1 MSLNKFDDAVIKK
14 CARVSR
20 GTGTVSSRWKRYAA
34 ASAPVSSLSRERQI
48 RAIAYVLSPS
58 IPINERIRIV
68 QTMPIPQMNALA
80 AQIPANPTQV
90 SIRAPGIPG
99 RNLIVRDDRNL
110 IVPEPG
116 RNLIVP
122 EPLRA
127 PVFVPEPE
135 PNRNLIVPRR
145 ARHPPP
151 PSQTIEVSNWW
162 TGSVPPPASRS
173 VFSADS
179 LDGDESVFSDDSL
192 SLTDEQ
198 WGELTRENLEE
209 HLRGFAFID
218 PPEQRDWW
226 DVASSAQ
233 NDGVPMSV
241 RAEEAYIG
249 DRPRLQGIERQAL
262 REGGDPSEFRRL
274 RTALWTEGQN
284 PGTWLWEQY
293 LGLPDPLYPREVR
306 APPEPVDIGRVIHD
320 PWTPEEGDVAV
331 QVQSGVDER
340 TEDF

>member
-1 MSLNKFDDAVIKK
+1 
-14 CARVSR
+14 
-20 GTGTVSSRWKRYAA
+20 
-34 ASAPVSSLSRERQI
+34 
-48 RAIAYVLSPS
+48 
-58 IPINERIRIV
+58 
-68 QTMPIPQMNALA
+68 MNALA

-90 SIRAPGIPG
+90 SIRAPGIVQEPG

-122 EPLRA
+122 EPGRNLIVPGRA
-127 PVFVPEPE
+127 RHPPPPSQIVFVPEPE

-145 ARHPPP
+145 ALHPPP
-151 PSQTIEVSNWW
+151 PSQTIEASNWW
-162 TGSVPPPASRS
+162 TGSAPPPASRS

-192 SLTDEQ
+192 YTDEQ

-226 DVASSAQ
+226 EASSAQ
-233 NDGVPMSV
+233 SDGVPTSV

-249 DRPRLQGIERQAL
+249 ERPRLQGIERQAL

-284 PGTWLWEQY
+284 PGTGLWQEF